1 MTGRRPPLFSV
12 IASVAAVAALGLP
25 TMAFAGYWHPA
36 NNEAGVVVHPEHF
49 KSDRTREQVRAETV
63 TAVRQDRLSYGESSF
78 PEPAPSTAST
88 RTRQQVIDE
97 MRNETSTQHRQ
108 RQSLYPAG

>member
-1 MTGRRPPLFSV
+1 MTRRQPPLFSV

-25 TMAFAGYWHPA
+25 TMASAGYWHSA

-49 KSDRTREQVRAETV
+49 KSDRTREQVRAETE
-63 TAVRQDRLSYGESSF
+63 TAVRQGRLSYGESSF

-88 RTRQQVIDE
+88 KTRQQVIDE
-97 MRNETSTQHRQ
+97 MRNETSTQHRE